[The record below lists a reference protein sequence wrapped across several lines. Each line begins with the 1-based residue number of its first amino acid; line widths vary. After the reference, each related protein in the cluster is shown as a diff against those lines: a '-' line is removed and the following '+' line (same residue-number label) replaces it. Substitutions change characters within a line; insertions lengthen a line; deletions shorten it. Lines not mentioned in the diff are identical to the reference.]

1 MLVLTLSL
9 LAKIKAQKRIIVI
22 KKTHLL
28 VLLSWLQT
36 QYKMRKLF
44 LELKQKEIKE
54 SVSKQ
59 GLRLQKLTQL
69 SLQDSCRYHYA
80 IIHNE

>member
-69 SLQDSCRYHYA
+69 SLQDSCRYRYA

>member
-44 LELKQKEIKE
+44 LELKRKEIKE